1 MLPETRCNLN
11 IPDFSD
17 DEPPVLET
25 LQKGK
30 PAAKKELEAKLGR
43 TAGTAERVIQSLIQK
58 DAAAEIEQLES
69 SGGRRPSLFDIRA
82 DKGLFPGIHISFGF
96 EQMVLCDLKMHLREQ
111 KVLLLPP
118 VREDPETVP
127 EAIAGTFRVFLRRW
141 DRQPEEVPGA
151 GFGIF
156 GPLDREAGGDRQTH
170 GLRPA
175 YHAPDRSS
183 RSRYAPEKAGHP
195 RICGLCLQ
203 YGGPSV

>member
-1 MLPETRCNLN
+1 MN

-17 DEPPVLET
+17 DEPPVLEP

-58 DAAAEIEQLES
+58 DAAAEIGQLES

-141 DRQPEEVPGA
+141 DRQPEEVPGDA
-151 GFGIF
+151 EL
-156 GPLDREAGGDRQTH
+156 PPPEDDTE
-170 GLRPA
+170 RPV
-175 YHAPDRSS
+175 
-183 RSRYAPEKAGHP
+183 EV
-195 RICGLCLQ
+195 RIESDQ
-203 YGGPSV
+203 F